1 MLPSIKKIEEA
12 ANRPTTATATEP
24 IPFIEPTTEGTQ
36 RLNNNDD
43 WLSGDLTQEQ
53 RGDIMNDPNIDI
65 G

>member
-1 MLPSIKKIEEA
+1 MKYKNAISVSPKFSYSSD
-12 ANRPTTATATEP
+12 
-24 IPFIEPTTEGTQ
+24 
-36 RLNNNDD
+36 NNDD